1 MAFAPSSILP
11 SSTWPSTSSS
21 SLASTS
27 TSSSP
32 TGNPGRHARAY
43 SFAHFYQQPH
53 HDDARRLLNSTTTT
67 RSQHGSSS
75 ASSSP
80 ASTYSSPSTTA
91 SSSSTPGA
99 ASSSSAFHLSL
110 PPPTHLLPPIRPGA
124 GYFPYLPPTPPPPA
138 SHHPDLTKMSMS
150 SVISPQSEL
159 PKMAGSMTSK
169 EWVIPPR
176 PKPGRKPATDTPPTK
191 RKAQNRAAQRAFRE
205 RRAAR
210 VGELEEQLDELK
222 EAHDKK
228 EAESKERIHE
238 LEMEVQSYKS
248 RCDVLETMLERER
261 QDRVKAETA
270 LDGQKRRWERQ
281 AALGQFQLP
290 TQRGSHSSENQLSP
304 IHQTSMASQMPTPED
319 PSPMDTTGVDLT
331 CGSCGPEGRC
341 ACAEDILRTVE
352 SADSLDDAMNAGSSD
367 LKRAPP
373 SPTFAPADKRQ
384 RSNSN
389 AGDMATEI
397 DFTSFFKKQ
406 PQMQQQQQQQQ
417 QLSSNLVKDPCGFCK
432 DGDYC
437 ICADTALNAA
447 PTSYT
452 APAPFF
458 QQTQTPPPSD
468 NDVGPPIPMEIN
480 SDGAVKLRPRPRPAA
495 APIAALAPTRG
506 CGPSGPGTCAQC
518 IADPISGLFCR
529 ALSANIN
536 KKGQSPGGGGCC
548 GGAGRDGGCCKTGT
562 TTPQLPK
569 PSALKA
575 GLGLSL
581 SCAEAYQTLSSHRNF
596 DKATDD
602 ISSWLPKLRAAPR
615 IGETLPEPTASR
627 LPIEVEA
634 ASIMSVLKDFDIRF
648 GRGL

>member
-1 MAFAPSSILP
+1 
-11 SSTWPSTSSS
+11 
-21 SLASTS
+21 
-27 TSSSP
+27 
-32 TGNPGRHARAY
+32 
-43 SFAHFYQQPH
+43 
-53 HDDARRLLNSTTTT
+53 
-67 RSQHGSSS
+67 
-75 ASSSP
+75 
-80 ASTYSSPSTTA
+80 
-91 SSSSTPGA
+91 
-99 ASSSSAFHLSL
+99 
-110 PPPTHLLPPIRPGA
+110 
-124 GYFPYLPPTPPPPA
+124 
-138 SHHPDLTKMSMS
+138 MSMS
-150 SVISPQSEL
+150 SVVSPQSVDL

-210 VGELEEQLDELK
+210 VGELEEQLDEIK

-228 EAESKERIHE
+228 EADSKDRIHE

-270 LDGQKRRWERQ
+270 LDGHKRRWERQ

-290 TQRGSHSSENQLSP
+290 TQRSSHSSDIQLSP
-304 IHQTSMASQMPTPED
+304 INQTSMASQMPTPED
-319 PSPMDTTGVDLT
+319 PSPMDTTGADLT
-331 CGSCGPEGRC
+331 CGSCGPTGRC
-341 ACAEDILRTVE
+341 ACAEDIMRTVE
-352 SADSLDDAMNAGSSD
+352 SACGKCGSNGPCDCLEDAMKSTSSD

-373 SPTFAPADKRQ
+373 SPSFAPVDKRQ
-384 RSNSN
+384 RSNST
-389 AGDMATEI
+389 APEMVTEI
-397 DFTSFFKKQ
+397 DFTSFFKK
-406 PQMQQQQQQQQ
+406 PQIQQQQQQHM
-417 QLSSNLVKDPCGFCK
+417 SSNLVKDPCGFCK

-437 ICADTALNAA
+437 ICADTALNAV
-447 PTSYT
+447 PTSYS
-452 APAPFF
+452 APTPYF

-468 NDVGPPIPMEIN
+468 NDVVPPMPMEIN
-480 SDGAVKLRPRPRPAA
+480 SDGAVKLRPRPRAA
-495 APIAALAPTRG
+495 AVPIAVPAPTRG

-518 IADPISGLFCR
+518 VADPISGLFCR
-529 ALSANIN
+529 ALSANLN
-536 KKGQSPGGGGCC
+536 KKGQSSGGGGCC
-548 GGAGRDGGCCKTGT
+548 GGAGRDGGCCKTGNS
-562 TTPQLPK
+562 TPKLPK
-569 PSALKA
+569 PTLKS

>member
-1 MAFAPSSILP
+1 
-11 SSTWPSTSSS
+11 
-21 SLASTS
+21 
-27 TSSSP
+27 
-32 TGNPGRHARAY
+32 
-43 SFAHFYQQPH
+43 
-53 HDDARRLLNSTTTT
+53 
-67 RSQHGSSS
+67 
-75 ASSSP
+75 
-80 ASTYSSPSTTA
+80 
-91 SSSSTPGA
+91 
-99 ASSSSAFHLSL
+99 
-110 PPPTHLLPPIRPGA
+110 
-124 GYFPYLPPTPPPPA
+124 
-138 SHHPDLTKMSMS
+138 MSMS

-417 QLSSNLVKDPCGFCK
+417 LSSNLVKDPCGFCK

-480 SDGAVKLRPRPRPAA
+480 SDGA
-495 APIAALAPTRG
+495 
-506 CGPSGPGTCAQC
+506 
-518 IADPISGLFCR
+518 
-529 ALSANIN
+529 
-536 KKGQSPGGGGCC
+536 
-548 GGAGRDGGCCKTGT
+548 
-562 TTPQLPK
+562 LPK